1 MGRSQAVLLAALACV
16 LAVPLGCSTSAEPQS
31 GTETRTKQDRDR
43 ANDVP
48 DGVTRGGG
56 GGGY

>member
-1 MGRSQAVLLAALACV
+1 MSRSQALLLAALACV
-16 LAVPLGCSTSAEPQS
+16 LAVPLGCSTSAEPPS
-31 GTETRTKQDRDR
+31 GETRTKQDRDR

-56 GGGY
+56 GGGGY